1 MARRDINENVSLEGG
16 DGVDGNRRTCPDQR
30 ESCGIREGGERQS
43 GGIGALKASGEIPGR
58 TRPLPSCYQARSD
71 TVTNNSAYLP
81 QRRNLLRK
89 GYAPTEPL
97 LPAAG
102 TVYQLITI
110 HRSPSTRSTNFAPTD
125 TCPIKTRSLHPRCNA
140 AHNRHP

>member
-1 MARRDINENVSLEGG
+1 MKTYPGKVAMAWTGTDGPPSGPARVVWNTRGG
-16 DGVDGNRRTCPDQR
+16 
-30 ESCGIREGGERQS
+30 S
-43 GGIGALKASGEIPGR
+43 GGIGALKASGEIPER
-58 TRPLPSCYQARSD
+58 TRPLASCYQARSD

-102 TVYQLITI
+102 PFTNLLPFTV
-110 HRSPSTRSTNFAPTD
+110 HRLVPPTSHR
-125 TCPIKTRSLHPRCNA
+125 PILVQ
-140 AHNRHP
+140 